1 MRRGTSKGD
10 TDISDLVDSIPALTR
25 GDLLAR
31 WEKYYGTRPHKLI
44 STKLLVRAVAHAVQV
59 EQHGG
64 LAKRT
69 RTELLRLAEAAGVR
83 ADVKSLSGD
92 QGRPGRTMRPGRPAR
107 PRRGTR
113 LVREWNG
120 KSHVVEVMDE
130 GFAWQGK
137 TYRSL
142 SAIANLITGCRWS
155 GPRFF
160 GIVS

>member
-1 MRRGTSKGD
+1 MSRRTLKGQRK
-10 TDISDLVDSIPALTR
+10 ISDLVNSIPALTR
-25 GDLLAR
+25 GNLLAR
-31 WEKYYGTRPHKLI
+31 WEEHYGTLPHKLI
-44 STKLLVRAVAHAVQV
+44 STRLLVRAVAHAVQV
-59 EQHGG
+59 EHHGG

-83 ADVKSLSGD
+83 AGGKSLDGYRS
-92 QGRPGRTMRPGRPAR
+92 PAARTPRSGRPAR

-120 KSHVVEVMDE
+120 KSHVVEVVDT
-130 GFAWQGK
+130 GFAWQGQ

-142 SAIANLITGCRWS
+142 SAIASLITGSRWS

-160 GIVS
+160 GIAS

>member
-1 MRRGTSKGD
+1 MSRRTLQGQRNVG
-10 TDISDLVDSIPALTR
+10 DLVNSIPALTR

-31 WEKYYGTRPHKLI
+31 WEKHYGTRPHKLI
-44 STKLLVRAVAHAVQV
+44 STRLLVRAVAHAVQA
-59 EQHGG
+59 ERHGG

-69 RTELLRLAEAAGVR
+69 RTELLKLAEAAGVQ
-83 ADVKSLSGD
+83 AEVKSLNGHRNAAARTPRSG
-92 QGRPGRTMRPGRPAR
+92 RYVR

-120 KSHVVEVMDE
+120 KSHVVEVVDK
-130 GFAWQGK
+130 GFAWQGQ

-142 SAIANLITGCRWS
+142 SAIASLITGCRWS

-160 GIVS
+160 GITS

>member
-1 MRRGTSKGD
+1 MSSRSSKGRLN
-10 TDISDLVDSIPALTR
+10 IDLVNSIPALTR

-31 WEKYYGTRPHKLI
+31 WEKHYGTRPHKLI
-44 STKLLVRAVAHAVQV
+44 STRLLVRAVAYALQV
-59 EQHGG
+59 EQHRG

-69 RTELLRLAEAAGVR
+69 RTELLRLAEAAGVQT
-83 ADVKSLSGD
+83 DVKPPDGHQSPAARAPRSG
-92 QGRPGRTMRPGRPAR
+92 RHAR

-120 KSHVVEVMDE
+120 RSHVVEVVDK
-130 GFAWQGK
+130 GFAWQGQ

-142 SAIANLITGCRWS
+142 SAIASLITGCRWS

-160 GIVS
+160 GITS